1 MTKHSRA
8 LCLGVLMLAARTAR
22 AENASFQMIVNAA
35 NPVSTLTRTQASRL
49 LLKKVTRWESGK
61 AVEPADLAEGVPAR
75 ESLSQAVHRRGTAAI
90 KSYWQQQI
98 FSGTDV
104 PPPEFASDAEVVAYV
119 KMRAGGIGYVS
130 SLPADGG
137 VKVVRLLP

>member
-1 MTKHSRA
+1 
-8 LCLGVLMLAARTAR
+8 MLAPAAAK
-22 AENASFQMIVNAA
+22 AENATFCLIVNAG
-35 NPVSTLTRTQASRL
+35 NPISTLTRMQASRL
-49 LLKKVTRWESGK
+49 LLKKVTRWENGK
-61 AVEPADLAEGVPAR
+61 PVEPADLAEGAPAR
-75 ESLSQAVHRRGTAAI
+75 EALSHALHRRGTAAI

-119 KMRAGGIGYVS
+119 KMRPGGIGYVS
-130 SLPADGG
+130 SLPTESG